1 MTETGDWRYVYASV
15 PGVAHLAGGI
25 DCQDACAIQLL
36 SEPEGGPVLILV
48 AADGAGSAARSG
60 IGAELAC
67 RTFLAESATRVLD
80 PTAMEWTR
88 GDAETLLES
97 VRTALLRRAAE
108 ENRPIREFACTLLG
122 GVVAADRALLLQIGD
137 GAIVVDAG
145 EHYRPVFWP
154 QTGEY
159 ANETRF
165 ATDPDAIARMES
177 AVLTEPVT
185 DIALLSDGLQPL
197 ALHYRSQQA
206 HRPFFQPLFQR
217 LREHPKPGR
226 PEGLTLALER
236 FLASPA
242 INQRTHDD
250 KTLIL
255 ATRRPASP
263 PASEVE
269 QPETA
274 RPTTSPDAL
283 APDTDALAEPV
294 AGATE
299 PLEVPRSAA
308 PVALEPDAD
317 LATARPTAADGPTG
331 AESEV
336 SFGADA
342 AQRPHSI
349 NAELPDR
356 DRDGDEAV

>member
-1 MTETGDWRYVYASV
+1 MTEPGDWRYVYASV

-25 DCQDACAIQLL
+25 DCQDASAVHLL
-36 SEPEGGPVLILV
+36 PASERGPILIMV
-48 AADGAGSAARSG
+48 AADGAGSAIQGG

-67 RTFLAESATRVLD
+67 RAVLAECAARVLD
-80 PTAMEWTR
+80 PTAMEWAR
-88 GDAETLLES
+88 GDAEALLAS
-97 VRTALLRRAAE
+97 VRAALLRRAAQ
-108 ENRPIREFACTLLG
+108 ENRPVREFACTLLG
-122 GVVAADRALLLQIGD
+122 AVVATDRALFLQIGD
-137 GAIVVDAG
+137 GAIVIDAG
-145 EHYRPVFWP
+145 AHYRPVFWP

-165 ATDPDAIARMES
+165 VTDPDATARMES
-177 AVLTEPVT
+177 AILTEPVT

-206 HRPFFQPLFQR
+206 HAPFFQPMFQH
-217 LREHPKPGR
+217 LSEHPEPGC
-226 PEGLTLALER
+226 PDELTLALER

-255 ATRRPASP
+255 ATRRPVPP

-269 QPETA
+269 QPEAA
-274 RPTTSPDAL
+274 RPTTPPDAL

-294 AGATE
+294 VGTTE
-299 PLEVPRSAA
+299 PLEAPRSAA

-317 LATARPTAADGPTG
+317 FATARPTAADGPTG

-342 AQRPHSI
+342 TRRPHPI
-349 NAELPDR
+349 NTELPGR

>member
-25 DCQDACAIQLL
+25 DCQDACAIRLVA
-36 SEPEGGPVLILV
+36 EPERGPVLMLV

-67 RTFLAESATRVLD
+67 RTFLMECAARVLD
-80 PTAMEWTR
+80 STAPEWAR
-88 GDAETLLES
+88 GDAEALLDS

-108 ENRPIREFACTLLG
+108 ENRPVREFACTLLG
-122 GVVAADRALLLQIGD
+122 AVVATDRALFLQIGD
-137 GAIVVDAG
+137 GAIVIDAG
-145 EHYRPVFWP
+145 AHYRPVFWP

-165 ATDPDAIARMES
+165 VTDSDAIARMES

-206 HRPFFQPLFQR
+206 HTPFFQPLFQH
-217 LREHPKPGR
+217 LREHPEPGR
-226 PEGLTLALER
+226 LEGLMPALAR

-250 KTLIL
+250 KTLVL
-255 ATRRPASP
+255 ATRRPVP
-263 PASEVE
+263 PPEAEAEVE
-269 QPETA
+269 PPESA
-274 RPTTSPDAL
+274 RPATPSGALKPDI
-283 APDTDALAEPV
+283 DTLPEP
-294 AGATE
+294 AATE
-299 PLEVPRSAA
+299 PLEAPRPVA
-308 PVALEPDAD
+308 PVAPEPDTG
-317 LATARPTAADGPTG
+317 LATAQPTAADGSLG
-331 AESEV
+331 ADS
-336 SFGADA
+336 GADA
-342 AQRPHSI
+342 AHRPHSV
-349 NAELPDR
+349 NSDLPDR

>member
-1 MTETGDWRYVYASV
+1 MTEPGDWRYVYASV

-25 DCQDACAIQLL
+25 DCQDACAVQLL
-36 SEPEGGPVLILV
+36 PASERGPILIMA
-48 AADGAGSAARSG
+48 AADGAGSAIQGG

-67 RTFLAESATRVLD
+67 RTVLAECAARVLD
-80 PTAMEWTR
+80 PTAMEWAR
-88 GDAETLLES
+88 GDAEALLAS
-97 VRTALLRRAAE
+97 VRAALLRRAAE
-108 ENRPIREFACTLLG
+108 ENRPVREFACTLLG
-122 GVVAADRALLLQIGD
+122 AVVATDRALFLQIGD
-137 GAIVVDAG
+137 GAIVIDAG
-145 EHYRPVFWP
+145 AHYRPVFWP

-165 ATDPDAIARMES
+165 VTDPDATARMES
-177 AVLTEPVT
+177 AILTEPVT

-206 HRPFFQPLFQR
+206 HAPFFQPMFQH
-217 LREHPKPGR
+217 LSEHPEPGC

-255 ATRRPASP
+255 ATRRPVP
-263 PASEVE
+263 PPESEVE
-269 QPETA
+269 QPEAA
-274 RPTTSPDAL
+274 RPTTPPGAL
-283 APDTDALAEPV
+283 VPDTDAASRTI
-294 AGATE
+294 ASATE
-299 PLEVPRSAA
+299 PLEAPRSAA

-342 AQRPHSI
+342 TRRPHSI